1 MFDINNYQFQ
11 VLMAGADISIV
22 AKMAGHANTQ
32 TTSRYDRRGEQAKQ
46 KTAGLLDVPYK
57 GLS

>member
-1 MFDINNYQFQ
+1 
-11 VLMAGADISIV
+11 MAGADISIV